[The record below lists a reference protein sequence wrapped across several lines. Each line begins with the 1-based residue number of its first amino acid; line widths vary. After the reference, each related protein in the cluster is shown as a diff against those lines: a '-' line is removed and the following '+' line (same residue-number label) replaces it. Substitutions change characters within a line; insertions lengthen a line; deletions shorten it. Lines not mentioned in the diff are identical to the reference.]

1 MVSGVGQCLDLT
13 LSLKS
18 FLEPHFRC
26 FLVATPMMR
35 EEGGAHNTVISKE
48 FSLTNTCSPPLLS
61 LVSFPGVH
69 EGLMSKGHM
78 SWETDSEHFLV
89 NSTSQSLLTITLL
102 SAGISIEI
110 EVPL

>member
-1 MVSGVGQCLDLT
+1 MLSSGNSYDEGRGWGSQHSHLQRILPHQC
-13 LSLKS
+13 
-18 FLEPHFRC
+18 P
-26 FLVATPMMR
+26 
-35 EEGGAHNTVISKE
+35 
-48 FSLTNTCSPPLLS
+48 SPPLLS

-89 NSTSQSLLTITLL
+89 NSTSQSLLTFTLL